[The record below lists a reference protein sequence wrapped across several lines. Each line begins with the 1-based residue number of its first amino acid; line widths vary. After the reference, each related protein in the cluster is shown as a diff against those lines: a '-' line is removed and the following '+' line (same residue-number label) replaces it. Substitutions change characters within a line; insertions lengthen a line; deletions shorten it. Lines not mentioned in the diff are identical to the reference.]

1 MSRSIVGIIQAR
13 MGSTRL
19 PGKSMMTLAGKPLI
33 ERVLERLSFVNEINN
48 LVLAVP
54 DTLEDKQLIKVASK
68 MGIATFI
75 GSEEDL
81 VDRYYK
87 AAIKFKADYIVR
99 VPADNPVSHPTEI
112 DRIIKHHISLQ
123 RPGFSSNLAE
133 VFNSGY
139 PDGIGA
145 EIFDLELLEE
155 VWIKESDLKKRE
167 HVHLNFFDYASQ
179 LQVNQDWCPISTID
193 SPLNWARPDIILD
206 VNTQKQYDYM
216 NELYSDLN
224 DKNKLFTMSEIIPWH
239 DARVRRV
246 ENHEL

>member
-1 MSRSIVGIIQAR
+1 

-54 DTLEDKQLIKVASK
+54 DTLEDKKLIEVASK

-112 DRIIKHHISLQ
+112 DRMIKHHISLQ

-155 VWIKESDLKKRE
+155 VVIKE
-167 HVHLNFFDYASQ
+167 
-179 LQVNQDWCPISTID
+179 
-193 SPLNWARPDIILD
+193 
-206 VNTQKQYDYM
+206 
-216 NELYSDLN
+216 
-224 DKNKLFTMSEIIPWH
+224 
-239 DARVRRV
+239 
-246 ENHEL
+246 